1 MYGVGPS
8 GSGAQALPP
17 HNLGPGGNP
26 ILSQGRF
33 NPAVDDERDV
43 PIPTVSVLHLSA
55 SFIIAMFRFLE
66 AQVCVLWLL
75 TPILVPQ
82 IIYLHTSVQ
91 IM

>member
-8 GSGAQALPP
+8 GSGAQVLPP

-33 NPAVDDERDV
+33 NPALDDGRDV

-55 SFIIAMFRFLE
+55 SFIIVMFRFL
-66 AQVCVLWLL
+66 
-75 TPILVPQ
+75 
-82 IIYLHTSVQ
+82 
-91 IM
+91 